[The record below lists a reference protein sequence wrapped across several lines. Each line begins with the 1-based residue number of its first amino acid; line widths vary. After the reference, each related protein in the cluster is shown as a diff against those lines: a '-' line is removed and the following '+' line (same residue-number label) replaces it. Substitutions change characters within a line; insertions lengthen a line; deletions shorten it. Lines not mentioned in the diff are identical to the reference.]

1 MLKPNK
7 LANNNFL
14 SSLDLSTDEV
24 LHILDLANNFKNK
37 KLNIDLGNKV
47 LGLIFDKS
55 STRTRVSFQVAM
67 TRLGGT
73 TIDLNPTTSQIGR
86 GEPIKDTARVLS
98 RYCDVIAI
106 RTFDHSDL
114 EEYAKWST
122 KPVINALTDLEH
134 PCQALAD
141 FMTIKEEFLDFKD
154 VVLTF
159 IGDGNN
165 VANSLILCGAL
176 LGVEVRIACPKG
188 YEPNSLLI
196 DKAYEIYKNKNLLK
210 ITNDPN
216 TAVLG
221 ANVLYTDVWSSMGE
235 ENQKEEKDKYL
246 PSFFISQ
253 ILDVV
258 TLEKLKFSKADI
270 AKTKLLRKWHLF
282 LKNKNIAQLDE
293 FDRFKLHQEL
303 EMFLPSFIFYLP
315 QNSQLDWLHKWRDN
329 DDKLF
334 HPSNLVNGDL
344 IKKNLEIKDGPI
356 LGELL
361 QYLSQELAYKRLN
374 NFDEAIYKA
383 KQWIEQN
390 APKCD

>member
-1 MLKPNK
+1 MVKPNK
-7 LANNNFL
+7 LANNNFS
-14 SSLDLSTDEV
+14 SSLDLSREEIY
-24 LHILDLANNFKNK
+24 HILDLAKNFKNK
-37 KLNIDLGNKV
+37 DINVDLKNKV

-67 TRLGGT
+67 SRLGGT

-106 RTFDHSDL
+106 RTFNHSDL

-141 FMTIKEEFLDFKD
+141 FMTIKEEFIDFEN

-176 LGVEVRIACPKG
+176 LGVEIRIACPKG
-188 YEPNSLLI
+188 YEPNPLII
-196 DKAYEIYKNKNLLK
+196 DKALKLYRNKNLLK
-210 ITNDPN
+210 ITNDPF

-235 ENQKEEKDKYL
+235 ENKKEKKDKEFNGFTINSDLVRKAAKDAIVLHCL
-246 PSFFISQ
+246 PAYR
-253 ILDVV
+253 
-258 TLEKLKFSKADI
+258 SKEITEEVFESDKSRIFEQAENRMH
-270 AKTKLLRKWHLF
+270 AQQALLY
-282 LKNKNIAQLDE
+282 
-293 FDRFKLHQEL
+293 
-303 EMFLPSFIFYLP
+303 S
-315 QNSQLDWLHKWRDN
+315 
-329 DDKLF
+329 
-334 HPSNLVNGDL
+334 
-344 IKKNLEIKDGPI
+344 
-356 LGELL
+356 LL
-361 QYLSQELAYKRLN
+361 S
-374 NFDEAIYKA
+374 
-383 KQWIEQN
+383 
-390 APKCD
+390 

>member
-7 LANNNFL
+7 LANKNFL

-24 LHILDLANNFKNK
+24 LHVLELASNFKNK
-37 KLNIDLGNKV
+37 KISVDLENKV

-67 TRLGGT
+67 SRLGGT

-106 RTFDHSDL
+106 RTFDHSNL

-141 FMTIKEEFLDFKD
+141 FLTIHEEFLDFKN

-176 LGVEVRIACPKG
+176 LGVEVRIACPRG
-188 YEPNSLLI
+188 YEPNSLVI
-196 DKAYEIYKNKNLLK
+196 KKAYEIYKNKDLLK

-221 ANVLYTDVWSSMGE
+221 ANVLYTDVWSSMGQE
-235 ENQKEEKDKYL
+235 DEKAEKDKI
-246 PSFFISQ
+246 FNG
-253 ILDVV
+253 
-258 TLEKLKFSKADI
+258 FSI
-270 AKTKLLRKWHLF
+270 
-282 LKNKNIAQLDE
+282 
-293 FDRFKLHQEL
+293 
-303 EMFLPSFIFYLP
+303 
-315 QNSQLDWLHKWRDN
+315 DN
-329 DDKLF
+329 D
-334 HPSNLVNGDL
+334 LVL
-344 IKKNLEIKDGPI
+344 KAEK
-356 LGELL
+356 
-361 QYLSQELAYKRLN
+361 
-374 NFDEAIYKA
+374 EAIILHCLPAYRSKEITDEVFESKRNRIFDQTENRLHA
-383 KQWIEQN
+383 QQALLSCLLI
-390 APKCD
+390 

>member
-1 MLKPNK
+1 MIKPNK

-14 SSLDLSTDEV
+14 SSLDMSTKEV
-24 LHILDLANNFKNK
+24 IHILELADNFKNK
-37 KLNIDLGNKV
+37 KINIELKNKV

-67 TRLGGT
+67 SRLGGT

-141 FMTIKEEFLDFKD
+141 FLTIQEEFHDFQD
-154 VVLTF
+154 VVFTF

-188 YEPNSLLI
+188 YEPNSLVLK
-196 DKAYEIYKNKNLLK
+196 KAYEIYKNKDLLK

-221 ANVLYTDVWSSMGE
+221 SNVLYTDVWSSMGE
-235 ENQKEEKDKYL
+235 ENKKANKDK
-246 PSFFISQ
+246 FF
-253 ILDVV
+253 
-258 TLEKLKFSKADI
+258 
-270 AKTKLLRKWHLF
+270 
-282 LKNKNIAQLDE
+282 
-293 FDRFKLHQEL
+293 
-303 EMFLPSFIFYLP
+303 
-315 QNSQLDWLHKWRDN
+315 
-329 DDKLF
+329 
-334 HPSNLVNGDL
+334 NGFTINNDL
-344 IKKNLEIKDGPI
+344 IRKAENNAIVLHCLPAYRSKEIT
-356 LGELL
+356 
-361 QYLSQELAYKRLN
+361 
-374 NFDEAIYKA
+374 DEAFESKNNRIFDQA
-383 KQWIEQN
+383 ENRLHVQQ
-390 APKCD
+390 ALLSCLL